1 MVDLLRLEGVK
12 ATDYRSENGY
22 AIITVQPTGEELTTC
37 PKCGGH
43 LYKHGVRK
51 NLFSDTPMQMQPV
64 KIEVKRQRYRC
75 SNCKSMI
82 TPELSFINEKRRSTD
97 RLIKEIRRLCL
108 DRTFTQIA
116 EDMGV
121 VVNTVKNITIDYIKE
136 LEQNVRF
143 ETPTIM
149 GVDEL
154 KLMGTFR
161 CVITNLSMN
170 TLYDMLPGRTQDKLI
185 PYFQNLPDREK
196 VEWICTDMWRPFKK
210 SFFPHLPNAKLV
222 IDKFHVVRMANVAM
236 EEERKAFQNTQ
247 SSEVRLKLK
256 KNLRWVLVRRPDTL
270 NESQIET
277 LEKMRTFFPKLTE
290 AYDLKEEFF
299 RIYDAHDKSE
309 AIKRFQNW
317 QQNIPKELLSFKGI
331 ANTVNRHAEDI
342 FAYWDAPIKLTNAYT
357 ESHNGLIRV
366 ANRMGRG
373 YSFDILRA
381 KMLYNKVARNIATLN
396 VPPIYIPADNSS
408 MARVIT
414 QESRK
419 IEFGS
424 HIPSLNELYEPDED
438 DEMDDILSFDDWDF
452 DVEASD
458 Q

>member
-1 MVDLLRLEGVK
+1 M
-12 ATDYRSENGY
+12 
-22 AIITVQPTGEELTTC
+22 
-37 PKCGGH
+37 
-43 LYKHGVRK
+43 
-51 NLFSDTPMQMQPV
+51 
-64 KIEVKRQRYRC
+64 
-75 SNCKSMI
+75 
-82 TPELSFINEKRRSTD
+82 
-97 RLIKEIRRLCL
+97 
-108 DRTFTQIA
+108 
-116 EDMGV
+116 
-121 VVNTVKNITIDYIKE
+121 
-136 LEQNVRF
+136 
-143 ETPTIM
+143 
-149 GVDEL
+149 
-154 KLMGTFR
+154 
-161 CVITNLSMN
+161 
-170 TLYDMLPGRTQDKLI
+170 
-185 PYFQNLPDREK
+185 
-196 VEWICTDMWRPFKK
+196 
-210 SFFPHLPNAKLV
+210 
-222 IDKFHVVRMANVAM
+222 
-236 EEERKAFQNTQ
+236 
-247 SSEVRLKLK
+247 
-256 KNLRWVLVRRPDTL
+256 
-270 NESQIET
+270 
-277 LEKMRTFFPKLTE
+277 
-290 AYDLKEEFF
+290 KEEFF

-317 QQNIPKELLSFKGI
+317 QQNIPKELLSFKRI